1 MKRMFSLFLAM
12 AFAFSM
18 VGFAFAAEKAAP
30 AAEKAEKAKKK
41 AEKAAGVPKDEAP
54 AAAPAPMEKNV
65 PLVKQPCLTRASGSA
80 GRGTPSPC
88 LFFFLFL

>member
-1 MKRMFSLFLAM
+1 MKRMFSLSLAM

-30 AAEKAEKAKKK
+30 AAEMA
-41 AEKAAGVPKDEAP
+41 EAP